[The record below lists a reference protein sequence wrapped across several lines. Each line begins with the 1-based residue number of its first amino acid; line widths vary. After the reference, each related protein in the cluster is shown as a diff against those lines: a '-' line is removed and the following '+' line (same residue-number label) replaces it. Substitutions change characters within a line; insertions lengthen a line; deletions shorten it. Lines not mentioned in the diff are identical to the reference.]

1 MKMLDNSKVF
11 CKNYI
16 SKQLQISPFLVDA
29 QDANYITEL
38 VIDDVVEDIEETA
51 DENFTASD
59 IDIAFVRVL
68 KKRLEF

>member
-1 MKMLDNSKVF
+1 MKMLDSSKVF

-38 VIDDVVEDIEETA
+38 VIDDVVKDIEETA